1 MFNYVYPG
9 YRANVPAWVLGQLLE
24 RARTEDDRGSGQP
37 RSDSRPLI
45 SQFSFTIDVREW
57 GFVDPRADLVREAR
71 AQPEIRAIMT
81 SDVWGERADG
91 RPEAREESLPAE

>member
-1 MFNYVYPG
+1 M
-9 YRANVPAWVLGQLLE
+9 
-24 RARTEDDRGSGQP
+24 
-37 RSDSRPLI
+37 I

-81 SDVWGERADG
+81 SDVWTSVRTDVRRHAKRAFQRSSHSQVASG
-91 RPEAREESLPAE
+91 